1 MVRGRGHGTASA
13 CRRGRC
19 RGSSPCRT
27 RGSWGRPNPRSE
39 GPSWRRHGSPPGRRT
54 GPRGRAHPVA
64 AGSAPPGPRAGSAP
78 CSGTARGAPRRPA
91 PSGSSLQGSA
101 RRPVRTGR
109 APGRP
114 PRRLEPRP
122 PLPGISYTAVI
133 LATPLAE
140 HMNIAKLN
148 IFRGFHLRRKIVAAY
163 QQHVD
168 YRREAALL
176 MWVAFIATFVFL
188 RLLTFGIRYHLLPV
202 KNVVTSSGL
211 HIHHF
216 VWGIVIL
223 LIVGFLG
230 ITIWSERL
238 HPWLATIFG
247 IGAALVIDE
256 YALWLNLQDVYWLP
270 AGRSSVDIAILIA
283 AVLGLYYA
291 ADRFWKTV
299 VMEVQGAIKF
309 VSSEEGRLFRARPRA
324 TATTTT
330 PTTK

>member
-1 MVRGRGHGTASA
+1 
-13 CRRGRC
+13 
-19 RGSSPCRT
+19 
-27 RGSWGRPNPRSE
+27 
-39 GPSWRRHGSPPGRRT
+39 
-54 GPRGRAHPVA
+54 
-64 AGSAPPGPRAGSAP
+64 
-78 CSGTARGAPRRPA
+78 
-91 PSGSSLQGSA
+91 
-101 RRPVRTGR
+101 
-109 APGRP
+109 
-114 PRRLEPRP
+114 
-122 PLPGISYTAVI
+122 
-133 LATPLAE
+133 
-140 HMNIAKLN
+140 MNIAKLN

-168 YRREAALL
+168 YRREAALR
-176 MWVAFIATFVFL
+176 MWVAFIGTFVFL

-247 IGAALVIDE
+247 IAAALVIDE

-270 AGRSSVDIAILIA
+270 AGRSSIDIAILIA

-291 ADRFWKTV
+291 ADRFWRKV
-299 VMEVQGAIKF
+299 VTEVQGAIKF
-309 VSSEEGRLFRARPRA
+309 VGSEEGRLFRARSRTTA
-324 TATTTT
+324 TPATNTTTT
-330 PTTK
+330 TK

>member
-1 MVRGRGHGTASA
+1 
-13 CRRGRC
+13 
-19 RGSSPCRT
+19 
-27 RGSWGRPNPRSE
+27 
-39 GPSWRRHGSPPGRRT
+39 
-54 GPRGRAHPVA
+54 
-64 AGSAPPGPRAGSAP
+64 
-78 CSGTARGAPRRPA
+78 
-91 PSGSSLQGSA
+91 L
-101 RRPVRTGR
+101 
-109 APGRP
+109 
-114 PRRLEPRP
+114 
-122 PLPGISYTAVI
+122 
-133 LATPLAE
+133 
-140 HMNIAKLN
+140 NIAKLN

-216 VWGIVIL
+216 VWGILVL

-270 AGRSSVDIAILIA
+270 AGRSSIDLAILIA
-283 AVLGLYYA
+283 ALLGLYYA
-291 ADRFWKTV
+291 ADRFWKQV
-299 VMEVQGAIKF
+299 VGEVQAAIKF
-309 VSSEEGRLFRARPRA
+309 VSGEEGRLFRARSRT

-330 PTTK
+330 PTTTTTTK